1 MNRNLH
7 IVPTTAPIHS
17 GLAPVAGG
25 TDQAIATLESLLKA
39 ARACRGQGLTVTGAI
54 YGLGSAQ
61 PALKVAAHQKLEKML
76 AQGHAW
82 DDGVSGN
89 QFGVLYRKGSLLMEG
104 VLVFWNDYQEKNH
117 A

>member
-39 ARACRGQGLTVTGAI
+39 ARACRAQGLTVTGAI
-54 YGLGSAQ
+54 YGMDSAQ
-61 PALKVAAHQKLEKML
+61 PALKVAAHPKLTKML
-76 AQGHAW
+76 AQGRAW
-82 DDGVSGN
+82 DDGQGAT
-89 QFGVLYRKGSLLMEG
+89 QHGILYRKGSLLMEG